1 MKPTALFVLVLATVA
16 LTASVATAPP
26 VLAAQPSPAAQSS
39 AAAPAPPDTPEVYT
53 PPASV
58 NRTPVGSAPAGSWS
72 QTAPL
77 TPSKSSTA
85 TNPAATAVAAGS
97 LGATPAAGSP
107 AVASSAAG
115 SSAAG
120 SSAAGAGLGVQG
132 FYGLETFGLDTI
144 NGLQAQVNL
153 ANGNLVVHATDLKI
167 SSPGLGL
174 RLDRFYNS
182 QASGVGAFG
191 ANTVLSTGRDVGLQV
206 GAGSITF
213 TGPSGF
219 TATFTGT
226 GPTYTTP
233 PGVNADLV
241 MNADGTFTLTYH
253 SSSERLTFTAG
264 GFLTSDADRN
274 GNALVL
280 LYNTDNTLASIT
292 DTAGPGHHLRVREWG
307 AVAVH
312 RPGGPLLA
320 LHLRW
325 GG

>member
-107 AVASSAAG
+107 AVA